1 MSCFLQVQKFMDE
14 RNDNVNELY
23 KVGILEYIV
32 GPIHPGVETPV
43 FSDPS
48 YKTGCCIHTHV
59 GDNPVSNI
67 NSDGSN
73 SGRCTATRRLV
84 V

>member
-1 MSCFLQVQKFMDE
+1 MHST
-14 RNDNVNELY
+14 RNVNEQH
-23 KVGILEYIV
+23 KVGTFENIAGL
-32 GPIHPGVETPV
+32 IHPGVETPV

-48 YKTGCCIHTHV
+48 YKASYRIHTHT

-73 SGRCTATRRLV
+73 SGRCTATRRFV